1 MKEKKNTYHANY
13 ITYFSHLRQNDN
25 NAVIFQIQRVQTVKE
40 DADELRLPSPPQ
52 RRLSRSS
59 IDLRD
64 LEQQQYEKVT
74 HTDSAPSIIA
84 TENFNYEIKKN
95 KSGNFLQPLFS
106 KTNFLKQPLECFH
119 TSCNNNTLKTS
130 PKELDIVPIEHDDD
144 ELARFIEDNFH
155 YFKKQSGNVNNERC
169 DNGSGSKKQISA
181 LSDSDFIMFKNNWAL
196 DEKKPKEIK
205 HKISACSDSDFIL
218 SYGTKMSKISLKAK
232 LPFTKTILS
241 TRIKN
246 TNKENAN
253 QTPNNNDG
261 NKKCNESKSGGGGG
275 GGLFFKRG
283 EKSTKLSKS
292 CNGCCYH
299 KPQDESVVRSLQRVF
314 SEGNNQ
320 STDDFTIT
328 NAVTSK
334 PFSAVDMF
342 LKLLDFEKNDPL
354 YIDDHFNNCNYDLI
368 FNNRNEDTL
377 NCDLIKIKPDN
388 CSVVNSFSD
397 ALGSAQGPGRIA
409 SSNSLDKI
417 FSKSSEHLILI
428 NKCALDDDNS
438 ILVLNKKPNE
448 SLSTDN
454 VFVNK
459 FVVTSPP
466 LSPRKSKMNSS
477 SPTQNLMIFTES
489 TMDSSD
495 LIDPVGRP
503 LTMPLNGHTITFSN
517 EPDIIK
523 DSQNSIKMLKEG
535 RTYGNRQDRRDGVHR
550 QQPAFVTYDINVINN
565 SEDISPDGGYA
576 TKHCAPNARRSTS
589 STSKINFSFML
600 KVKTN
605 LFVSNFLL

>member
-1 MKEKKNTYHANY
+1 M
-13 ITYFSHLRQNDN
+13 IPL
-25 NAVIFQIQRVQTVKE
+25 FQIQRVQTVKE

-106 KTNFLKQPLECFH
+106 KTNFLKQPLGCFH

-155 YFKKQSGNVNNERC
+155 YFKKQSGSVNNERI
-169 DNGSGSKKQISA
+169 DNGNGNGSKKHISA

-261 NKKCNESKSGGGGG
+261 NKKCNESKGGSGGGG
-275 GGLFFKRG
+275 GGLFFKRD
-283 EKSTKLSKS
+283 EKSSKLSKS

-299 KPQDESVVRSLQRVF
+299 KPKDESVVRSLQRVF

-388 CSVVNSFSD
+388 CSSSVVNSFSD
-397 ALGSAQGPGRIA
+397 ALTSAQGTGGGIA
-409 SSNSLDKI
+409 SNSLDKI
-417 FSKSSEHLILI
+417 FSKSSEHLILV

-438 ILVLNKKPNE
+438 ILVLNKKPSE

-459 FVVTSPP
+459 FVVTQTSPP
-466 LSPRKSKMNSS
+466 LSPRKSKINSSS

-495 LIDPVGRP
+495 MIDPIGRP
-503 LTMPLNGHTITFSN
+503 STMPLNGHTITFSN

-523 DSQNSIKMLKEG
+523 DSHNSIKMLNESK
-535 RTYGNRQDRRDGVHR
+535 TYGNRSDKRDR
-550 QQPAFVTYDINVINN
+550 QPAFVTYDINVINN

-576 TKHCAPNARRSTS
+576 TKTSAPNARRSTS
-589 STSKINFSFML
+589 STSKIYFILIRSFYL
-600 KVKTN
+600 N
-605 LFVSNFLL
+605 

>member
-1 MKEKKNTYHANY
+1 M
-13 ITYFSHLRQNDN
+13 L
-25 NAVIFQIQRVQTVKE
+25 FQIQRVQTVKE

-106 KTNFLKQPLECFH
+106 KTNFLKQPLGCFH
-119 TSCNNNTLKTS
+119 TSFNNNTLKTS

-155 YFKKQSGNVNNERC
+155 YFKKQSGSVNNERI
-169 DNGSGSKKQISA
+169 DNGNGSKKQISA

-241 TRIKN
+241 TKIKN

-261 NKKCNESKSGGGGG
+261 NKKCNDSK
-275 GGLFFKRG
+275 GGLFFKRD

-299 KPQDESVVRSLQRVF
+299 KPKDESVVRSLQRVF

-328 NAVTSK
+328 NTVTTK

-342 LKLLDFEKNDPL
+342 LKLLDFEKTDPL

-388 CSVVNSFSD
+388 CSSVVNSFSD
-397 ALGSAQGPGRIA
+397 ALASSQGTGRIA
-409 SSNSLDKI
+409 SNSLDKI
-417 FSKSSEHLILI
+417 FSKSSEHLILV
-428 NKCALDDDNS
+428 NKCALEDDNS
-438 ILVLNKKPNE
+438 MLVLNKKPSE
-448 SLSTDN
+448 SLSTEN

-459 FVVTSPP
+459 FVITQTSPP
-466 LSPRKSKMNSS
+466 PSPRKSKITSS

-495 LIDPVGRP
+495 IIDPIGRP
-503 LTMPLNGHTITFSN
+503 SAMPLNGHTITFSN

-523 DSQNSIKMLKEG
+523 DSQNSIKMLNECK
-535 RTYGNRQDRRDGVHR
+535 THGNRPDKRDGVHR
-550 QQPAFVTYDINVINN
+550 QPAFVTYDINVINN
-565 SEDISPDGGYA
+565 SEDISPDGGYV
-576 TKHCAPNARRSTS
+576 TKNSAQNARRSTS
-589 STSKINFSFML
+589 STSKINFILNHIF
-600 KVKTN
+600 K
-605 LFVSNFLL
+605 

>member
-1 MKEKKNTYHANY
+1 M
-13 ITYFSHLRQNDN
+13 
-25 NAVIFQIQRVQTVKE
+25 
-40 DADELRLPSPPQ
+40 RLPSPPQ

-106 KTNFLKQPLECFH
+106 KTNFLKQPFESFH
-119 TSCNNNTLKTS
+119 SSFNNNTLKTS

-155 YFKKQSGNVNNERC
+155 YFKKQSGSANNERLDK
-169 DNGSGSKKQISA
+169 DNGNGSKKQISA

-196 DEKKPKEIK
+196 DEKKPKEPK

-218 SYGTKMSKISLKAK
+218 SYTKMSKISLKAK

-261 NKKCNESKSGGGGG
+261 NKKFNDSK

-283 EKSTKLSKS
+283 EKSGKLSKS
-292 CNGCCYH
+292 CNGCCYR
-299 KPQDESVVRSLQRVF
+299 KPQDENVVRTLQRVF

-320 STDDFTIT
+320 STDDFGIT
-328 NAVTSK
+328 NAGTSK

-342 LKLLDFEKNDPL
+342 LKLLDFEKNDTL

-377 NCDLIKIKPDN
+377 NCDLINIKPDN
-388 CSVVNSFSD
+388 CSSSVVNCFSD
-397 ALGSAQGPGRIA
+397 ALTSAQGTGRIA
-409 SSNSLDKI
+409 SNSLDKI

-428 NKCALDDDNS
+428 NKCALEDDNS
-438 ILVLNKKPNE
+438 ILVLNKKPSDSIN
-448 SLSTDN
+448 SDN

-466 LSPRKSKMNSS
+466 ISPRKSKINTSA
-477 SPTQNLMIFTES
+477 PLNQNLLIFTES
-489 TMDSSD
+489 TMYSSD
-495 LIDPVGRP
+495 ITDPNMRP
-503 LTMPLNGHTITFSN
+503 STIPHNGHTITFSN

-523 DSQNSIKMLKEG
+523 DSQNSIKMLNESK
-535 RTYGNRQDRRDGVHR
+535 TFGNRHEKRDGFHR
-550 QQPAFVTYDINVINN
+550 QPAFVTYDINVINN
-565 SEDISPDGGYA
+565 SEDISPDGGYSTKNCA
-576 TKHCAPNARRSTS
+576 TNARRSTS
-589 STSKINFSFML
+589 STSKINF
-600 KVKTN
+600 N
-605 LFVSNFLL
+605 LILI

>member
-1 MKEKKNTYHANY
+1 M
-13 ITYFSHLRQNDN
+13 
-25 NAVIFQIQRVQTVKE
+25 
-40 DADELRLPSPPQ
+40 RLPSPPQ

-106 KTNFLKQPLECFH
+106 KTNFLKQPLGGCFH
-119 TSCNNNTLKTS
+119 TSSNNNTLKTS

-155 YFKKQSGNVNNERC
+155 YFKKQSGGVNNERI
-169 DNGSGSKKQISA
+169 DGNGSKKQISA

-253 QTPNNNDG
+253 QTPNNNEG
-261 NKKCNESKSGGGGG
+261 NRKSNESRG
-275 GGLFFKRG
+275 GGLFFKRD
-283 EKSTKLSKS
+283 EKSSKLSKS
-292 CNGCCYH
+292 CNGCCYQ
-299 KPQDESVVRSLQRVF
+299 KPKDESVVRSLQRVF

-342 LKLLDFEKNDPL
+342 LKLLDFEKADPL

-368 FNNRNEDTL
+368 FNNRTEDTL

-388 CSVVNSFSD
+388 CSSSVVNSFSD
-397 ALGSAQGPGRIA
+397 ALTSAQGTGTIA
-409 SSNSLDKI
+409 SNSLEKI
-417 FSKSSEHLILI
+417 FSKSSEHLILV
-428 NKCALDDDNS
+428 NKCALEDENS
-438 ILVLNKKPNE
+438 ILVLNNNPIE
-448 SLSTDN
+448 SLTTDE
-454 VFVNK
+454 VLVNN
-459 FVVTSPP
+459 FVVTQTSPP
-466 LSPRKSKMNSS
+466 ISPQKSKMNSSS

-495 LIDPVGRP
+495 IIDPIGRP
-503 LTMPLNGHTITFSN
+503 SPMPLNGHTITFSN
-517 EPDIIK
+517 EPDIIR
-523 DSQNSIKMLKEG
+523 DSQNSIKMLNESK
-535 RTYGNRQDRRDGVHR
+535 TYGNRQERRDGVNR
-550 QQPAFVTYDINVINN
+550 QPAFVTYDINVINN

-576 TKHCAPNARRSTS
+576 GKNTASNARRSTS
-589 STSKINFSFML
+589 STSKIKFIFIHI
-600 KVKTN
+600 
-605 LFVSNFLL
+605 FY